1 MKRKIQIRTT
11 EAKIDLRGLAAAY
24 LGRMK
29 DPTAGLITLHPAEQ
43 SRANPDIDLWR

>member
-1 MKRKIQIRTT
+1 MKRKILTRTKD
-11 EAKIDLRGLAAAY
+11 AKIDLRGLAAAY

-29 DPTAGLITLHPAEQ
+29 DQTAGLITLAPAEP